1 MILILLRIILGAALG
16 YVISLAR
23 ENASLHPETGDIANA
38 GLLAIGVILG
48 IANAA
53 AWASYIGAKVAGPL
67 TEPMLTGT
75 FIYEKN
81 RWLQLIRWFERHHL
95 RRLTVA
101 LCFLEGI
108 RRPWMP
114 TAFVIG
120 FHYAKPGSWLEKIY
134 AREVYRFNN
143 TQNSLAAF
151 QALKRHGERPP
162 AHPNPEV
169 DLAILAIERPP
180 RPEPAVLPVPASEA
194 APPLQRNPRIQLF
207 SGATASP
214 ASASG
219 PTSAGAPVPLA
230 PSDAGS
236 ATGASPNDSTSPS

>member
-1 MILILLRIILGAALG
+1 MLILLRIALAAALG
-16 YVISLAR
+16 YVMMQVR
-23 ENASLHPETGDIANA
+23 ENASLHPQTGDIANA
-38 GLLAIGVILG
+38 GLLAFAVVLG

-53 AWASYIGAKVAGPL
+53 AWAPYIGAKVAGPL

-75 FIYEKN
+75 YVDEKN

-95 RRLTVA
+95 RRLTLVM
-101 LCFLEGI
+101 CFLEGV

-120 FHYAKPGSWLEKIY
+120 FSHAKPGSWFEKIF

-180 RPEPAVLPVPASEA
+180 RPAATVLPVPPSEP
-194 APPLQRNPRIQLF
+194 APPLERNARIQLF
-207 SGATASP
+207 SGAASVPVSPADSAQTASP
-214 ASASG
+214 ASVEEIPARSV
-219 PTSAGAPVPLA
+219 T
-230 PSDAGS
+230 PSKE
-236 ATGASPNDSTSPS
+236 SPPPS